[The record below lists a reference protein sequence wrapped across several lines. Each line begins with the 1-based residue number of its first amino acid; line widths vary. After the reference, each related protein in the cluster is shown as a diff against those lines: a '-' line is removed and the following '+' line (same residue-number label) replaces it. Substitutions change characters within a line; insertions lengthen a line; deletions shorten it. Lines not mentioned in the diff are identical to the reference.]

1 MHRVLL
7 PALVSLIIIL
17 SSHSKAYSQTAA
29 PDSVSIQQT
38 ETEVLNPESPA
49 PVAVI
54 TDSIAVNKP
63 SEPSLRLEG
72 FSMYNFGAAY
82 LYSRQKMTAYDWW
95 DGTSYTYN
103 YTTTILAVGASWNY
117 LVYNGLSLG
126 GSVGFVSLS
135 SSRSGGGSISY
146 YYSPS
151 SSSTTM
157 TLIGPR
163 IAQYFGNKNSKIMPF
178 VAGEMDIIT
187 SSYGSYSNSET
198 IFRLGGGAVI
208 KLVPSVGISIGLD
221 YLKVE
226 DQKNTVNIL
235 GTMGLV
241 CMPFNN
247 K

>member
-7 PALVSLIIIL
+7 PALVSLIIII
-17 SSHSKAYSQTAA
+17 SPQSKAYSQTAA
-29 PDSVSIQQT
+29 SDSVSIQQT

-49 PVAVI
+49 PVTVI
-54 TDSIAVNKP
+54 TDSIAVIK
-63 SEPSLRLEG
+63 SFEPSLRLEG
-72 FSMYNFGAAY
+72 FSMYNFASAY
-82 LYSRQKMTAYDWW
+82 FYSRQKVTGLVWW
-95 DGTSYTYN
+95 DETSYEYT
-103 YTTTILAVGASWNY
+103 YTTTIFAAGASWNY
-117 LVYNGLSLG
+117 LINNGLSLG
-126 GSVGFVSLS
+126 GSVGFINIGTSMS
-135 SSRSGGGSISY
+135 SSNISY
-146 YYSPS
+146 YYSPYS
-151 SSSTTM
+151 SSSTM

-163 IAQYFGNKNSKIMPF
+163 IAQYFGNKNSKFLPF

-187 SSYGSYSNSET
+187 SSSGNYSQSET
-198 IFRLGGGAVI
+198 IFRIGGGAVI
-208 KLVPSVGISIGLD
+208 KLVPSVGISLGLD